1 MHAGSVMVA
10 LPVFGAVL
18 PDTQPSIM
26 FAALPRCVF
35 WLALFICQGGL
46 NAQTADLLVVNK
58 VPNTS
63 GKPGSLSFIDYAA
76 GEVTGAV
83 TVDREPHEVAL
94 TPDGR
99 YALVANTGGYVTPNN
114 TLSLVD
120 VSSRTVKHTVD
131 LGPLYTPHG
140 LAYSQANGLFYFTA
154 EGSRAIGAYDPEAN
168 ELVWLQGTGQAG
180 SHMLLVSADGR
191 TVVLANRG
199 DASVSI
205 LTLEGDD
212 PLAAA
217 AWNGTIVPVGERP
230 EALAFGPD
238 ESVVWVG
245 MRSGEGLVTI
255 DLDSAAVRDRF
266 PVGGHDIGR
275 LLFSPD
281 GDSLIGA
288 DPSAGSVL
296 FIDPHTGELEKEV
309 PVGSTAASLFIPP
322 AGTHLLVGVSSDD
335 HIAEI
340 DLATRKITR
349 RLESGPQPDAMAWPG
364 RE

>member
-1 MHAGSVMVA
+1 M
-10 LPVFGAVL
+10 LFRPTIFQQPV
-18 PDTQPSIM
+18 
-26 FAALPRCVF
+26 
-35 WLALFICQGGL
+35 LFCLLLLWCSGIV
-46 NAQTADLLVVNK
+46 AQTADLIVVNK

-63 GKPGSLSFIDYAA
+63 GEPGSISFIDYAA
-76 GEVTGAV
+76 GKVTGQL

-120 VSSRTVKHTVD
+120 VTAQTVKHTVD

-140 LAYSQANGLFYFTA
+140 LAYSEANDLFYFTA
-154 EGSRAIGAYDPEAN
+154 EGSRAIGAYDPESN
-168 ELVWLQGTGQAG
+168 EVVWLQGTGQAG

-191 TVVLANRG
+191 TIVLANRG

-205 LTLEGDD
+205 LQLEGDD

-217 AWNGTIVPVGERP
+217 AWNGVIVEVGERP
-230 EALAFGPD
+230 EALSFGPD

-255 DLDSAAVRDRF
+255 ELDSATVRDRY
-266 PVGGHDIGR
+266 PVGGHDVGR

-281 GDSLIGA
+281 DSILIGA

-296 FIDPHTGELEKEV
+296 FIDPQTGNIEEEV
-309 PVGSTAASLFIPP
+309 AVGSTAASLFIPP
-322 AGTHLLVGVSSDD
+322 GGTKLLVGVSSDD
-335 HIAEI
+335 NIAEI
-340 DLATRKITR
+340 DLATREVRR
-349 RLESGPQPDAMAWPG
+349 RLESGPQPDAMAWVG
-364 RE
+364 SR